1 MANGTKSSIKHRRN
15 ANKNHHLK
23 RQPTGKTTR
32 QGIRKFY
39 IRPPYLRHL
48 NEYNCSNTQSN

>member
-1 MANGTKSSIKHRRN
+1 MKHRRN

-32 QGIRKFY
+32 RGKFY
-39 IRPPYLRHL
+39 IRPPYFQHL
-48 NEYNCSNTQSN
+48 NEYIKLQQYSIKLLVMFKLT